1 MAFDKSKF
9 IDQFKAETRER
20 IQTLN
25 LGLLKLEKNAKDPE
39 LLNSMMREAHSI
51 KGGARMMGYKRI
63 ADITHKMEDG
73 LQRALNGELALTKEC
88 FEVLFKC
95 LDALEPLLQDKVTWE
110 DQGVTRD
117 FTESIC
123 EMADAAFSGKPLPPA
138 RKTSESKKE
147 SPVPAAQP
155 VPAAPAPEPVPA
167 SVAKAEES
175 TGVMEESIR
184 VDIEKLNH
192 LINLSG
198 ELLISKIQLKELT
211 QGILARAVLQTEENP
226 VLGALVRGLDAVT
239 DHIDVMTRDLQSEM
253 MKVRMLPVGHLF
265 NTFPRAMRDLAREK
279 GKEVDFAI
287 EGQET
292 QLDKAILDEIR
303 IPIVHL
309 LRNAVDHGIESP
321 EERKKQ
327 GKPETGRIKLSA
339 SQEGSQVVIAVTDDG
354 RGIDVAKVKKHAVEK
369 GFVSSE
375 HIDSLAEEQVF
386 NLLFTPGFSTHEGV
400 SDTSG
405 RGVGLDVVRD
415 AIVRIKGM
423 VEVKSR
429 PGGGASFI
437 MKLPLTLAI
446 TESLLA
452 VAGSDVFAIPV
463 DSVIETIRVSL
474 GDIKTV
480 ETKDVIT
487 VRGHI
492 LPVVKLHDIF
502 GLPAK
507 GIVEKKFFPIV
518 IVQSVEK
525 RIGILV
531 DQLLGRQDIIGK
543 SLGDPLQRVKNIAG
557 ATILGNGK
565 VVLILDVPSI
575 IQAAEGGVV
584 RKVVSKTKAA
594 APGKKK
600 KTILL
605 AEDVLSTAMLEKNI
619 LESVG
624 YSVVIARDGKEALE
638 KSAQESFDLVI
649 SDVLMPRMDGFELVT
664 RLRREKLYKEVPI
677 IIVTTRESDEDKRK
691 GMEAGANAYLLKSD
705 FTSEGLLET
714 IERLLG

>member
-1 MAFDKSKF
+1 MAIDKSKF
-9 IDQFKAETRER
+9 IEQFKTETRER
-20 IQTLN
+20 IQALS
-25 LGLLKLEKNAKDPE
+25 LGLLKLEKNTQDRE
-39 LLNSMMREAHSI
+39 LLNGMMREAHSI

-95 LDALEPLLQDKVTWE
+95 LDALDPLLQDKVTWE

-117 FTESIC
+117 FTETLC
-123 EMADAAFSGKPLPPA
+123 VMADNAFSGKPQPSAPKSSEAKKDTPA
-138 RKTSESKKE
+138 PAKGL
-147 SPVPAAQP
+147 VPAT
-155 VPAAPAPEPVPA
+155 PASEHVPA
-167 SVAKAEES
+167 SVVKAEEPS
-175 TGVMEESIR
+175 GILEESIR
-184 VDIEKLNH
+184 VDIEKLNQ

-198 ELLISKIQLKELT
+198 ELLISKIQLEELT
-211 QGILARAVLQTEENP
+211 QGIVSRAVSQMDENP
-226 VLGALVRGLDAVT
+226 VFAGLVHGLEMVT
-239 DHIDVMTRDLQSEM
+239 DHIDVLTQDLQAEM

-265 NTFPRAMRDLAREK
+265 NTFPRAMRDLAREN
-279 GKEVDFAI
+279 GKEVDFVI
-287 EGQET
+287 EGEDT
-292 QLDKAILDEIR
+292 QLDKAILDEMR
-303 IPIVHL
+303 VPIVHL
-309 LRNAVDHGIESP
+309 LRNAVDHGVESP
-321 EERKKQ
+321 EERKKL
-327 GKPETGRIKLSA
+327 GKPEAGKIKLSA

-354 RGIDVAKVKKHAVEK
+354 RGIDVEKVKKHAVDK
-369 GFVSSE
+369 GFVSTE
-375 HIDSLAEEQVF
+375 NIKYMVEEQVF

-400 SDTSG
+400 SETSG

-415 AIVRIKGM
+415 AVARIKGM
-423 VEVKSR
+423 VEVTSH
-429 PGGGASFI
+429 PNEGVSFI

-452 VAGSDVFAIPV
+452 VAGSDTYAIPV
-463 DSVIETIRVSL
+463 DSVIETIRVSMS
-474 GDIKTV
+474 DIKTV

-502 GLPAK
+502 GLPSK
-507 GIVEKKFFPIV
+507 GIIEKKFFPIV

-543 SLGDPLQRVKNIAG
+543 SLGDPLKRVKNIAG
-557 ATILGNGK
+557 ATILGSGK
-565 VVLILDVPSI
+565 AVLILDVPSI
-575 IQAAEGGVV
+575 IRAAEGGVV
-584 RKVVSKTKAA
+584 RKVASKLKAA

-638 KSAQESFDLVI
+638 KAGQESFDLVI
-649 SDVLMPRMDGFELVT
+649 SDVLMPRMDGFELVS
-664 RLRREKLYKEVPI
+664 RLRKEKIYKEVPI